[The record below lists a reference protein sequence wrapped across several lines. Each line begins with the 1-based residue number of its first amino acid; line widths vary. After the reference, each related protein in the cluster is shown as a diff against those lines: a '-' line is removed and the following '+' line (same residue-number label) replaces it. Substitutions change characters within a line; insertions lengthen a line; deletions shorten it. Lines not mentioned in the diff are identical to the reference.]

1 MSNPSFNEVSFYSSW
16 KTLFRNTDS
25 KFCFIVDMTMTQWFP
40 KLAEFD
46 PEGWHPNPYIGREFH
61 GVWGN
66 YKVNITIDK
75 NYVVGGTGYLQ
86 NANEIGH
93 GYSEKIAKEKDE
105 STNTWK
111 FYAPNVHDF
120 AWAADPDYIHD
131 IKRTESG
138 VDLHFFYKPTELSS

>member
-1 MSNPSFNEVSFYSSW
+1 MKIFLDVLFN
-16 KTLFRNTDS
+16 TLEKHGKLN
-25 KFCFIVDMTMTQWFP
+25 KEGVDMTMTQWFP

-75 NYVVGGTGYLQ
+75 DYVVGGTGYLQ

-93 GYSEKIAKEKDE
+93 GYTEKDPKE
-105 STNTWK
+105 NDSKTNTWK

-138 VDLHFFYKPTELSS
+138 VHLHFFYKPTVSVEHW